1 VSASLGG
8 AVSTAAVVVGAT
20 VSAVAGVVVATV
32 AGTVV
37 ATVVPGLDV
46 PSSLQPA
53 TERQATHND
62 IKGRRRFM
70 VDIVARPLGE
80 YQQLRRSEAQSGM
93 ARPGSATRRVGLAAL
108 RRRGRGLVGWLLT
121 THRHLVREKSC

>member
-1 VSASLGG
+1 MGARVS
-8 AVSTAAVVVGAT
+8 V
-20 VSAVAGVVVATV
+20 VAGVVVATV

-53 TERQATHND
+53 TKRQATHND

-93 ARPGSATRRVGLAAL
+93 ARPGSATRRELARITLARSRASVGCPTIAPASPD
-108 RRRGRGLVGWLLT
+108 RVGT
-121 THRHLVREKSC
+121 SRERSR